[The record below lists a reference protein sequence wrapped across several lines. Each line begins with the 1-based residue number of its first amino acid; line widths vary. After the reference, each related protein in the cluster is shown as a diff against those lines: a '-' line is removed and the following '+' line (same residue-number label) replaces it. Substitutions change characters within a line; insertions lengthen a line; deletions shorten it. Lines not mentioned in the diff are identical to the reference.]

1 MKGIR
6 YTAEFK
12 VEALK
17 QITERGH
24 GVVEVSKRLGVSDKS
39 KLLESTLLLPNLAWR
54 KQRFTNIFQAKTIW
68 SLLISEINVIS
79 FTSGLIR
86 NLSLKK
92 KTPLI
97 F

>member
-12 VEALK
+12 AEAIK

-39 KLLESTLLLPNLAWR
+39 LYKWLSEAVSQKPPQFSKDVAAL
-54 KQRFTNIFQAKTIW
+54 KQEVNRLNAALKRATEERDI
-68 SLLISEINVIS
+68 
-79 FTSGLIR
+79 
-86 NLSLKK
+86 LKK
-92 KTPLI
+92 AAVY
-97 F
+97 FASHQE